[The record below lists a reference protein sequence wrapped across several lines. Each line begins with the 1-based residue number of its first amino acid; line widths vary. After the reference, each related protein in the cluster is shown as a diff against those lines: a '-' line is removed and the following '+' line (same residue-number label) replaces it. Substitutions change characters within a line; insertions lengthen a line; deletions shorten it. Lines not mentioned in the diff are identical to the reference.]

1 MAKHRT
7 EPMLDNASMPAQ
19 APTLVEVKGVS
30 VRFGRRQVLSHVDL
44 AVAKGE
50 IVTVIG
56 PNGSGKST
64 LLRALLGLIKP
75 NEGSVQTAP
84 DVTVGYVPQ
93 QLAIDPVLPLTVRR
107 FLGLPR
113 PQPETA
119 VRAALAEVGAEL
131 LIDQAVQALSGG
143 ETQRVLLA
151 RALLRDPDLLVLDEP
166 LASVDFRGQ
175 IDLFNLITEVRKRRG
190 CGVLV
195 VSHDLHLVMA
205 GTDRVICLNQHV
217 CCSGKPDAVSQH
229 PEFLALFGPK
239 AADSLAVY
247 SHHHDHHHDLSGAA
261 VPDSKHVAA
270 VPDDAPQPAGDKRAS
285 A

>member
-1 MAKHRT
+1 
-7 EPMLDNASMPAQ
+7 MPDSAPKRDQ
-19 APTLVEVKGVS
+19 APPLVEAKGISVS
-30 VRFGRRQVLSHVDL
+30 FGRRKVLSHVDL
-44 AVAKGE
+44 TVSRGE
-50 IVTVIG
+50 IVTLIG
-56 PNGSGKST
+56 PNGSGKTT
-64 LLRALLGLIKP
+64 LIRTLLGLTKP
-75 NEGSVQTAP
+75 DRGT
-84 DVTVGYVPQ
+84 VTTTPGLTIGYVPQ
-93 QLAIDPVLPLTVRR
+93 QLALDPVLPLTVRR
-107 FLGLPR
+107 FLNLPR
-113 PQPETA
+113 RHPEA
-119 VRAALAEVGAEL
+119 AIRAALAEVGAEPL
-131 LIDQAVQALSGG
+131 TERAVQALSGG
-143 ETQRVLLA
+143 ETQRILLA

-175 IDLFNLITEVRKRRG
+175 IELFDLIAAVRQRRG

-205 GTDRVICLNQHV
+205 GTDRVICLNQHI

-261 VPDSKHVAA
+261 VPGGCEPEPISADGSK
-270 VPDDAPQPAGDKRAS
+270 GDERAS